1 MKPIEFKE
9 QNKILLKPE
18 GMSDEECGMLPIFT
32 NGQECISCWQ
42 LSDEEIEKLKETKCI
57 WLGLIA
63 GGTQPPAFLT
73 VETPFVGIKN
83 NGKWKIYLI
92 EEDGEKTYVI
102 AQTEDRAIDCYLAD
116 LGAGEVDSIREV
128 SLEEIKNTRI
138 ENVDEMKMP
147 TLLDYFCNYDGES
160 PQIICSTI
168 FA

>member
-9 QNKILLKPE
+9 QNRTLGKPE
-18 GMSDEECGMLPIFT
+18 GMTDEECSSLPVYA
-32 NGQECISCWQ
+32 NGSECISCWQ
-42 LSDEEIEKLKETKCI
+42 LSDEELKKILETKCI
-57 WLGLIA
+57 WVGVLSGN
-63 GGTQPPAFLT
+63 TQPPIFLT
-73 VETPFVGIKN
+73 VETPFVEIKN

-102 AQTEDRAIDCYLAD
+102 AQTEDSAIDCYLAD
-116 LGAGEVDSIREV
+116 LGAGEIDSIREV

-147 TLLDYFCNYDGES
+147 TLLDYFCNYDGEL

-168 FA
+168 FT